1 MMMGNEIV
9 VYWLLRVAVALVVG
23 LFGCCCIFAVVLV
36 SGKLDSDDADY
47 EWNANSGDVNS
58 CAAVAGDVVVAA
70 VGACCE
76 GNKTKTQMK
85 DYLKS

>member
-1 MMMGNEIV
+1 MMGNEIV
-9 VYWLLRVAVALVVG
+9 VYWLLCVAVALVVG
-23 LFGCCCIFAVVLV
+23 LFGCCCIFAVFLV
-36 SGKLDSDDADY
+36 AAGKLDSNDADY

-58 CAAVAGDVVVAA
+58 YAAVAGDVVVAA